1 MSWLICLYM
10 SSHLSPPIPQFQ
22 ACSTLIAN
30 FCDYMACEVLRTKG
44 MAEER
49 SATGKAGLI
58 TKALDQCWSTTAR
71 NSKPAEGCFSVY
83 VGMGRQRFIV
93 RTECVNHPLFR
104 VLLAE
109 AEEMFGYAATGPL
122 ELPCNSEAFT
132 GVLEQIEEEMQM
144 AAGRRRY
151 GLPRGNSYRLL
162 STG

>member
-1 MSWLICLYM
+1 
-10 SSHLSPPIPQFQ
+10 
-22 ACSTLIAN
+22 
-30 FCDYMACEVLRTKG
+30 MACEVLRTKG

-122 ELPCNSEAFT
+122 ELPCNSEAFA